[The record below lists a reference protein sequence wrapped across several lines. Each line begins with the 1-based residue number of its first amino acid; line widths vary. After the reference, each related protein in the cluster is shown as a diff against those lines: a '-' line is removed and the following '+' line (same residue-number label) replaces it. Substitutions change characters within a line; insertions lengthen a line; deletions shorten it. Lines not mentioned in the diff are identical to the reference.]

1 MNENTDRSTQQK
13 GIQLTRA
20 LKSRH
25 IFMLSL
31 GGVIGTG
38 LFMGSGVTINQGG
51 PVGAILA
58 YLVAGF
64 LMYLVMVTPE
74 PMNSPVPMTPPKDSM
89 KMCRL
94 LRARVSCMPF

>member
-1 MNENTDRSTQQK
+1 MTDNHEK
-13 GIQLTRA
+13 IQLTRA

-58 YLVAGF
+58 YLVAGL
-64 LMYLVMVTPE
+64 LMYLVMVCWVNCRCRCRCPARSRPTPR
-74 PMNSPVPMTPPKDSM
+74 SSSARPPAS
-89 KMCRL
+89 
-94 LRARVSCMPF
+94 